1 MSNVFASAVPPDSCI
16 RPSRIL
22 CLAFN
27 GLFENAAGHENVLAH
42 RLKPAGIL
50 PATNA
55 GKKDLC
61 SGLDDALDA
70 AYSSN

>member
-1 MSNVFASAVPPDSCI
+1 
-16 RPSRIL
+16 L